1 LIPGH
6 EEVLG
11 LKDGEVRVVDK
22 ISIKP
27 RTVDGLGIGDV
38 GPTVLSDRRSMSQAG
53 MIVLILPRI
62 NGRLDL
68 SKMDVV
74 SKGFVFVKE
83 ATEVIDFIK
92 LQTVEIL
99 EKDGRKAKT
108 DEDVASLLERQLSKK
123 LYKVIR
129 REPIIIPVILDV

>member
-1 LIPGH
+1 MIPGH